1 MDYYPVKIKR
11 LWFILFVIFFSLTCN
26 DTDFE
31 CDQHDISDCNSD
43 DDDNKTNIRVLNS
56 SDYDFCNV
64 VISTTGEG
72 RNHGEIKSG
81 ENTCYREYDKAYR
94 YAYVSLMIDGE
105 DLVIQPIDYVGETP
119 LGIGYFTYH
128 LDIEEINNKKQL
140 SIYTTTD

>member
-1 MDYYPVKIKR
+1 MKR
-11 LWFILFVIFFSLTCN
+11 LWFILFVTFFFLTCN

-43 DDDNKTNIRVLNS
+43 DKKTNIRVLNS
-56 SDYDFCNV
+56 SEYDLCNV
-64 VISTTGEG
+64 VIES
-72 RNHGEIKSG
+72 RNHGEINSG
-81 ENTCYREYDKAYR
+81 ENTCYRGYDKAYR
-94 YAYVSLMIDGE
+94 YAYVSLTIDGE

-128 LDIEEINNKKQL
+128 LDVEEINNKKRL

>member
-1 MDYYPVKIKR
+1 MKIRRMKH
-11 LWFILFVIFFSLTCN
+11 LWLVLFIIFFSLTCN
-26 DTDFE
+26 YTDFE

-43 DDDNKTNIRVLNS
+43 DKKTNIRVFNS

-64 VISTTGEG
+64 VISIGEG
-72 RNHGEIKSG
+72 RKHGEIKSG

-105 DLVIQPIDYVGETP
+105 DLVIQPTDYVGETP

-128 LDIEEINNKKQL
+128 LDLEEINNKKQL

>member
-1 MDYYPVKIKR
+1 MAAVSNKLKR
-11 LWFILFVIFFSLTCN
+11 LWLILFVIFFSLTCN

-43 DDDNKTNIRVLNS
+43 DKKTNIRVLNS

-64 VISTTGEG
+64 VISTTGEC
-72 RNHGEIKSG
+72 RNHGKIKSG
-81 ENTCYREYDKAYR
+81 KYTCYREYDKAYN

-128 LDIEEINNKKQL
+128 LDVEEINNKKQL

>member
-1 MDYYPVKIKR
+1 MKR

-72 RNHGEIKSG
+72 RNHGEIKS
-81 ENTCYREYDKAYR
+81 KAYR

>member
-1 MDYYPVKIKR
+1 MKR
-11 LWFILFVIFFSLTCN
+11 LWLILFVVFFSLTCN

-43 DDDNKTNIRVLNS
+43 DDDNKTNIRVFNNS
-56 SDYDFCNV
+56 EYDLCNV
-64 VISTTGEG
+64 VISIDES

-81 ENTCYREYDKAYR
+81 ENTCYRGYDKAYR

-119 LGIGYFTYH
+119 LGIGYFTYY
-128 LDIEEINNKKQL
+128 LDVEEINNKKQ
-140 SIYTTTD
+140 